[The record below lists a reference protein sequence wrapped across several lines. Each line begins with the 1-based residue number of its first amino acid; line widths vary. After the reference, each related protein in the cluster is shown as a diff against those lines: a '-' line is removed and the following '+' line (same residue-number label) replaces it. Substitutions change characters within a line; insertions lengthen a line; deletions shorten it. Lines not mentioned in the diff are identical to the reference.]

1 MGLSVAARLRGFR
14 PRTGMHTYRT
24 WFVGTFAGAQ
34 LRTFYKEATCCCG
47 GFSGQFH
54 SVAVFKARPVDGLFA
69 LLMLLCLAGLV
80 LMEYRDQ
87 IYGL

>member
-1 MGLSVAARLRGFR
+1 
-14 PRTGMHTYRT
+14 MHTYRT
-24 WFVGTFAGAQ
+24 VASLLGLLLVRSYERSQRVREAML
-34 LRTFYKEATCCCG
+34 LR